1 MRIGPAPLLV
11 LLVACASAGAVADDD
26 PQPTR
31 SRAALATMSVDN
43 RTMESL
49 GIYYRLTAPPATE
62 VRVGLVG
69 AGALAEM
76 APVPAGEALILVART
91 PAGAELLLPPRTFE
105 LASHWVWRIPADA
118 RFVHPPDGGT
128 P

>member
-1 MRIGPAPLLV
+1 MRIGPVPLIV
-11 LLVACASAGAVADDD
+11 LLVACASAGSDTAGD

-43 RTMESL
+43 RTTESL

-69 AGALAEM
+69 AGAFAEM
-76 APVPAGEALILVART
+76 APVPAGEALILFART
-91 PAGAELLLPPRTFE
+91 PAGAELLLPPRTFT
-105 LASHWVWRIPADA
+105 LGSHWVWQIPADA
-118 RFVHPPDGGT
+118 RFVRPTDGAAS
-128 P
+128 